1 MTLLIMSNA
10 ERFTYMLD
18 DILAEQSQI
27 RNNERE
33 MFQRIN
39 ALEQRMAQVVVIA
52 VLSSLCL
59 PIVVESLLR

>member
-1 MTLLIMSNA
+1 MSNA

>member
-1 MTLLIMSNA
+1 MSNA

-18 DILAEQSQI
+18 DIIAEQAQM
-27 RNNERE
+27 RHNERE

-39 ALEQRMAQVVVIA
+39 VLEQRMAQVVVIA
-52 VLSSLCL
+52 ILSSLCL

>member
-1 MTLLIMSNA
+1 MSNA

-18 DILAEQSQI
+18 DIIAEQSLM
-27 RNNERE
+27 RSNERE
-33 MFQRIN
+33 MFRRIN
-39 ALEQRMAQVVVIA
+39 ELEKRMAQVVVIA